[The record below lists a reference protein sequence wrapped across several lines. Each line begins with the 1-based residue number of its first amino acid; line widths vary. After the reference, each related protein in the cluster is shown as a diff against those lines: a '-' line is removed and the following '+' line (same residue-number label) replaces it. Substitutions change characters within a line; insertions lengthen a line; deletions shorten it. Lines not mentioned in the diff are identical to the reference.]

1 LSAHIAVKV
10 KPNSRKTEIRSYL
23 DGILNIN
30 IASPPTEGKANQEL
44 INFLAKLLE
53 LPKSN
58 FSIRMGF
65 AGRNKIIDI
74 AGMLPD
80 ELEQALK
87 RINP

>member
-1 LSAHIAVKV
+1 MKV
-10 KPNSRKTEIRSYL
+10 KPNSHKTEIISYQN
-23 DGILNIN
+23 GILNIN

-44 INFLAKLLE
+44 INSLARFLE

>member
-1 LSAHIAVKV
+1 MSAHIAVKV

-44 INFLAKLLE
+44 INYLAE
-53 LPKSN
+53 FFSLPRSR
-58 FSIRMGF
+58 FTIRMGF

-74 AGMLPD
+74 AGVLPA